1 MRLQAEKLAIIAP
14 DLKIRANKLANTVW
28 EGIHNRNKAGIGDN
42 FWQFKKYEYGDPV
55 HLIDWK
61 KSAKSSSF
69 FIQEQ
74 ELSTVQN
81 INIWRD
87 SSNSM
92 NYSSRKSLD
101 KKIYIANLITLVLSM
116 ILIKQSEKVKINGSN
131 INYSNSEEAINLIS
145 DQLSNIKTNNN
156 NFKPNIEEID
166 NGSNCILIGDFLYST
181 ENIEKIIKNLSSRK
195 INGMLIHI
203 IDPAEQKFPFKGRVN
218 FKGLEGENPHLIG
231 NAESVQKEY
240 LKKFKKHLDTIKII
254 TESYKWN
261 YFMHITDQ
269 ELVELV
275 IKIYTS
281 FINSNTKDIEI

>member
-1 MRLQAEKLAIIAP
+1 MRLQAEKLVTIAP

-87 SSNSM
+87 SSSSM
-92 NYSSRKSLD
+92 NYSSRKNLD

-116 ILIKQSEKVKINGSN
+116 IFIKQSEKVKINGSN

-145 DQLSNIKTNNN
+145 DQLSYIKTNNN
-156 NFKPNIEEID
+156 NFEPNIEEID
-166 NGSNCILIGDFLYST
+166 NGSSCILIGDFLYST
-181 ENIEKIIKNLSSRK
+181 DNTEKIIKNLSSRN

-218 FKGLEGENPHLIG
+218 FKGVEGENPYLIG

-240 LKKFKKHLDTIKII
+240 LKKFKKHSDTIKII

-269 ELVELV
+269 ELVELI

>member
-1 MRLQAEKLAIIAP
+1 MRLQAEKLVTIAP

-87 SSNSM
+87 SSSSM
-92 NYSSRKSLD
+92 NYSSRKNLD

-116 ILIKQSEKVKINGSN
+116 IFIKQSEKVKINGSN

-145 DQLSNIKTNNN
+145 DQLSYIKTNNN
-156 NFKPNIEEID
+156 NFEPNIEEID

-181 ENIEKIIKNLSSRK
+181 ENIEKIIKNLSSRN

-218 FKGLEGENPHLIG
+218 FKGVEGENPYLIG

-240 LKKFKKHLDTIKII
+240 LKKFKKHSDTIKII

-269 ELVELV
+269 ELVELI

>member
-1 MRLQAEKLAIIAP
+1 MRLQAEKLVTIAP

-87 SSNSM
+87 SSSSM
-92 NYSSRKSLD
+92 NYSSRKNLD

-116 ILIKQSEKVKINGSN
+116 IFIKQSEKVKINGSN

-145 DQLSNIKTNNN
+145 DQLSYIKTNNN
-156 NFKPNIEEID
+156 NFEPNIEEID

-181 ENIEKIIKNLSSRK
+181 ENIEKIIKNLSSRN

-218 FKGLEGENPHLIG
+218 FKGVEGENPYLIG

-240 LKKFKKHLDTIKII
+240 LKKFKKHSDTIKII